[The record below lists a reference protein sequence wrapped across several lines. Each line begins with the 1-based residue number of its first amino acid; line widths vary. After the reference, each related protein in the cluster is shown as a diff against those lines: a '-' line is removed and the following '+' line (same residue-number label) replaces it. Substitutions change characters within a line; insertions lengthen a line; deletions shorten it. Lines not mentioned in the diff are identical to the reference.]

1 MSAEKDLSTQTID
14 TQLPR
19 PTAAQFWGTAL
30 RPKWVGMLLLALVVA
45 TVFVG
50 LSYWQL
56 ERANETAAPPSH
68 DTESRVELS
77 AVQEPQRPTTDE
89 AAGRLVELRGEWVQQ
104 EQPLLLQGRV
114 NSESGDETGTWVI
127 ARFHAE
133 LPSAERAEL
142 AVAIGW
148 FSDTSGEQK
157 LPSYELPEGMQELR
171 GRFFPAEPAI
181 QSGAFDGRYLAS
193 MSPAVMINVWEE
205 PLEALRYS
213 GYLIL
218 DDAPEGLVQ
227 IYSPAPDLTAEPN
240 FLNLFYAF
248 EWVVFAG
255 FAFFIWY
262 RMVKDEWIDEQLKT
276 LEPRVE

>member
-1 MSAEKDLSTQTID
+1 MSPEKDLSTQPGD
-14 TQLPR
+14 TKLPR
-19 PTAAQFWGTAL
+19 PTASQFWNTAL
-30 RPKWVGMLLLALVVA
+30 RPKWIGLLLLALLMA

-89 AAGRLVELRGEWVQQ
+89 AGGRLVELSGEWVQN
-104 EQPLLLQGRV
+104 ELPLLLEGRL
-114 NSESGDETGTWVI
+114 NSETSAEVGTWVI
-127 ARFHAE
+127 ARFHAD
-133 LPSAERAEL
+133 LPDGDRAEL
-142 AVAIGW
+142 AVAVGW
-148 FSDTSGEQK
+148 LSDTQPAQS
-157 LPSYELPEGMQELR
+157 LTSYELPEGVQELR
-171 GRFFPAEPAI
+171 GRFFPAEPAV
-181 QSGAFDGRYLAS
+181 QRGAFDGRHLAS

-205 PLEALRYS
+205 PLQTLRYS

-218 DDAPEGLVQ
+218 EDAPEGLVQ

-276 LEPRVE
+276 LEP